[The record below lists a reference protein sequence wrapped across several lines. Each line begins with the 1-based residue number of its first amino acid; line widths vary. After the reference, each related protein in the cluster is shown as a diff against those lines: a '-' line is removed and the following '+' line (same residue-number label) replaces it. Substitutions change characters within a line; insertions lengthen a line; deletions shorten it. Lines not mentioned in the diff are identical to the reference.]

1 MRTLEGFPGP
11 LAPDSAGRPAPS
23 TRLLRGALAGLL
35 AVAALLPMSERAA
48 HAQPMF
54 GGGGPPGGGGMPD
67 LRMMNGRPLPDQGL
81 AAGTITVRVA
91 RKMPVNAVV
100 GATVT
105 ATITSAGG
113 DAKKRTATT
122 DSSGRATFEGIG
134 AGNQFRAEVSVDGET
149 IKTTEFEVP
158 AAGGIRTMLIA
169 GLGAAPAGSGDAAP
183 MAGGPPGGGRG
194 MPDLRMMNGRPLP
207 DAGLAAGTV
216 SVRVARKM
224 PVNAVVGTE
233 VTALVTNAGGETKK
247 RTATT
252 DASGR
257 AIFEAVGA
265 GNRFQAE
272 VKVDGET
279 IKSSLI
285 TVPPTGGVRTM
296 LIAGLGPA
304 PAGGQGDDQGEGG
317 EAAEG
322 GGGSASENFLGASTA
337 AAMPAP
343 DLPAKTLEVRTLDE
357 NGRPLPN
364 MTVQLGTAAPG
375 GEGKLQVTR
384 IVTNAQGI
392 ARFTGLA
399 TGATVGYAA
408 VVDYHGMR
416 LGTQPFTMPETGGV
430 RADIRALPRTS
441 DPSIISIG
449 SGGRVVLQMHDD
461 VLQILEMLP
470 IENRTDKLFD
480 PGPGGVEIPLPKGF
494 VNAEAG
500 ESDRGKLEIRKNY
513 GIAVHGPIAPT
524 RGNGGAN
531 NEITFA
537 FTVPYYGSTYDFHQL
552 MSNGLGATTLIVE
565 EHGNLSVEGPGIGAR
580 QERELNGHKY
590 WVMPIE
596 AIAPGQKLSFLVT
609 GLPAPDYTGRIAS
622 GTLALLLVVASVVFG
637 RKPAGGRNQLVADRD
652 RLMER
657 REALFQQL
665 VEAERERRTQTG
677 AGADGAKDRRNQ
689 LVAKLE
695 SVYRDLAAL
704 DEPRAT

>member
-1 MRTLEGFPGP
+1 MRSE
-11 LAPDSAGRPAPS
+11 AGG
-23 TRLLRGALAGLL
+23 LILRSALAGVL
-35 AVAALLPMSERAA
+35 ALAALLPATERSVR
-48 HAQPMF
+48 AQPMF
-54 GGGGPPGGGGMPD
+54 GGG
-67 LRMMNGRPLPDQGL
+67 
-81 AAGTITVRVA
+81 A
-91 RKMPVNAVV
+91 
-100 GATVT
+100 
-105 ATITSAGG
+105 
-113 DAKKRTATT
+113 
-122 DSSGRATFEGIG
+122 
-134 AGNQFRAEVSVDGET
+134 
-149 IKTTEFEVP
+149 
-158 AAGGIRTMLIA
+158 
-169 GLGAAPAGSGDAAP
+169 
-183 MAGGPPGGGRG
+183 PGGGRG
-194 MPDLRMMNGRPLP
+194 MPDLRLMNGKPLP
-207 DAGLAAGTV
+207 DSGLPAGTV

-233 VTALVTNAGGETKK
+233 VTALVTNSGGETKK

-265 GNRFQAE
+265 GNQFQAE

-304 PAGGQGDDQGEGG
+304 PTGGQGDDQGEGG

-322 GGGSASENFLGASTA
+322 GGASASENFLGAATA
-337 AAMPAP
+337 AALPAP

-364 MTVQLGTAAPG
+364 LTVQLGAAAQG
-375 GEGKLQVTR
+375 GDGKLQVTR
-384 IVTNAQGI
+384 VVTNAEGI
-392 ARFTGLA
+392 ARFTGLT
-399 TGATVGYAA
+399 TGATIGYAA

-416 LGTQPFTMPETGGV
+416 LGTQPFTMPEAGGV
-430 RADIRALPRTS
+430 RADIRALPRTN

-500 ESDRGKLEIRKNY
+500 ESDRNKLEIRKNY

-552 MSNGLGATTLIVE
+552 MSNGLGATTMIVE
-565 EHGNLSVEGPGIGAR
+565 EHGPLSVEGPGIGAR

-596 AIAPGQKLSFLVT
+596 AIAPGQKLSFLVS

-637 RKPAGGRNQLVADRD
+637 RKPAGGRNQGVAERD

-665 VEAERERRTQTG
+665 VEAERERRTQTSASG
-677 AGADGAKDRRNQ
+677 DGAKDRRNQ

>member
-1 MRTLEGFPGP
+1 MRSE
-11 LAPDSAGRPAPS
+11 A
-23 TRLLRGALAGLL
+23 RGVIRAALAGFL
-35 AVAALLPMSERAA
+35 ALAALLPVAERTVR
-48 HAQPMF
+48 AQPMF

-67 LRMMNGRPLPDQGL
+67 LRMMNGKPLPDQGL
-81 AAGTITVRVA
+81 PAGTVTVRVA

-105 ATITSAGG
+105 ALITNAGG
-113 DAKKRTATT
+113 DTKKRTATT
-122 DSSGRATFEGIG
+122 DASGRATFDAVGG
-134 AGNQFRAEVSVDGET
+134 GNRFQAEVSVDGET
-149 IKTTEFEVP
+149 IKSTEFEVP
-158 AAGGIRTMLIA
+158 PAGGVRTMLIA
-169 GLGAAPAGSGDAAP
+169 GLGAASAGGAAAAPAGGGAP
-183 MAGGPPGGGRG
+183 AGGRG
-194 MPDLRMMNGRPLP
+194 MPDLRMMNGKPLP
-207 DAGLAAGTV
+207 DPGLPAGTV

-224 PVNAVVGTE
+224 PVNAVVGAE
-233 VTALVTNAGGETKK
+233 VTALVTNAGGESKK

-285 TVPPTGGVRTM
+285 TVPSSGGVRTM

-304 PAGGQGDDQGEGG
+304 PAGGEDQDEGG

-322 GGGSASENFLGASTA
+322 GGAPGSENFLGAATA
-337 AAMPAP
+337 AAIPAP
-343 DLPAKTLEVRTLDE
+343 DLPAKTLEVRVLDE
-357 NGRPLPN
+357 NGRALPN
-364 MTVQLGTAAPG
+364 MAVQLGTAAPG
-375 GEGKLQVTR
+375 GDGKLKVMREVTR
-384 IVTNAQGI
+384 ADGV
-392 ARFTGLA
+392 ARFTGLV
-399 TGATVGYAA
+399 TGSSVGYAA
-408 VVDYHGMR
+408 VVDYQGQR
-416 LGTQPFTMPETGGV
+416 LGTQPFTMPEAGGV
-430 RADIRALPRTS
+430 RADIRAFPRTN
-441 DPSIISIG
+441 DPSILSIG

-461 VLQILEMLP
+461 VLQVLEMLP
-470 IENRTDKLFD
+470 IENRTEKMFD

-494 VNAEAG
+494 VNAEVG
-500 ESDRGKLEIRKNY
+500 EADRTKLEIRKNY

-524 RGNGGAN
+524 RGASGAS

-537 FTVPYYGSTYDFHQL
+537 FTVPYYSSTYDFHQL
-552 MSNGLGATTLIVE
+552 MSNGLGATTMIVE

-637 RKPAGGRNQLVADRD
+637 RKPAGGRDQVVADRD

-677 AGADGAKDRRNQ
+677 AAGDGAKERRNQ